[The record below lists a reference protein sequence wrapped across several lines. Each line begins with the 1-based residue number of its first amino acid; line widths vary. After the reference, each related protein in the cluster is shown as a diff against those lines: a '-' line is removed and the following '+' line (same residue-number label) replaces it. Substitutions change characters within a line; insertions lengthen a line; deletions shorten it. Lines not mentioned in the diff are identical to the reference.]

1 MSVSLCITATCLE
14 AALTSKS
21 FPAAACPPR
30 LDHVV
35 PWRSPREAL
44 HCTASAIVAIVR
56 RPHGHSVALQSRNS
70 PHLNRSNP
78 GTYSEQTSV
87 LDPGRSLTVS

>member
-44 HCTASAIVAIVR
+44 HRTASAIVAIVR
-56 RPHGHSVALQSRNS
+56 GLMDTRSRCRAGIVLISTGRTRERTQNRLQFWT
-70 PHLNRSNP
+70 LV
-78 GTYSEQTSV
+78 GV
-87 LDPGRSLTVS
+87 